1 MVHVLYGQDGFS
13 LSQEL
18 DNIKAGLGDLEMMP
32 TNTTRLEGRGL
43 TLSELKNNCGAL
55 PFLSSH
61 RLVIVDGLLTRFE
74 AKQRRPRSGKAK
86 SESGLGGWE
95 GLADYIRQMPDTT
108 VLVLVDGAVKDGNPI
123 LKQLSPLAEV
133 KAFPSLRG
141 KQVKNWIQQRVK
153 DEGGRVTPGAVD
165 LLAELIGG
173 DLWAMNGEIQKLI
186 LYCRGRPIDEDD
198 VKQLTTHVQEA
209 NIFALVDAVA
219 ERRTELA
226 QRTLHRLYNDGIAPT
241 HIMVMITRQFRL
253 IAIAKDLPPGSSRSQ
268 IQDRLGLTGY
278 PLDKTLRQAR
288 VYDLEDVKV
297 VYRRLLETDLAI
309 KTGRYGDKLALEL
322 LVAELARVKP

>member
-1 MVHVLYGQDGFS
+1 MVRVLYGQDGFS
-13 LSQEL
+13 LSQAL
-18 DNIKAGLGDLEMMP
+18 DNIKADLGDGDMMA

-74 AKQRRPRSGKAK
+74 AKQRRPRSGKSK
-86 SESGLGGWE
+86 SESGLGEWA
-95 GLADYIRQMPDTT
+95 GLVDYIKLMPDTT

-141 KQVKNWIQQRVK
+141 KQLKSWIQQRVR
-153 DEGGRVTPGAVD
+153 EERGRITSDAVE

-173 DLWAMNGEIQKLI
+173 DLWAMNGEIQKLT
-186 LYCRGRPIDEDD
+186 LYCRERPIEEDD
-198 VKQLTTHVQEA
+198 VKHLTTHVHEA

-241 HIMVMITRQFRL
+241 HILVMITRQFRL
-253 IAIAKDLPPGSSRSQ
+253 IAMAKDLPPGSSRSQ

>member
-1 MVHVLYGQDGFS
+1 MLHVLYGQDGFS
-13 LSQEL
+13 LSQAL
-18 DNIKAGLGDLEMMP
+18 NSIRADLGDGDMMA
-32 TNTTRLEGRGL
+32 TITVRMEGRGL

-61 RLVIVDGLLTRFE
+61 RMVIVDGLLTRFE

-86 SESGLGGWE
+86 SESGLGEWE
-95 GLADYIRQMPDTT
+95 GLADYIKHMPDTT

-141 KQVKNWIQQRVK
+141 KQLKSWIQQRVTN
-153 DEGGRVTPGAVD
+153 EGVQITPRAVD

-173 DLWAMNGEIQKLI
+173 DLWAMNGEIQKLT
-186 LYCRGRPIDEDD
+186 LYCGGRPIDEDD
-198 VKQLTTHVQEA
+198 VRQLTTHVQEA

-226 QRTLHRLYNDGIAPT
+226 QRTLHRLYSDGMAPT
-241 HIMVMITRQFRL
+241 HILVMITRQFRL
-253 IAIAKDLPPGSSRSQ
+253 MAMAKDLPPGSSRSQ

-322 LVAELARVKP
+322 LVAELARS